1 MVETAEKRMTIAEF
15 LQWDD
20 GSDTRYELVRGKV
33 IAMAPPSARHSVIV
47 SKIGGVLEA
56 GLKGPCYVGMN
67 AGIIRPDRDDTFY
80 EADLVVS
87 RTPLETASTIPHPTE
102 RPWPREPEEKSIPG
116 TFFTSGWSPKMLPS
130 CV

>member
-15 LQWDD
+15 LQWDE

-56 GLKGPCYVGMN
+56 GLKGP
-67 AGIIRPDRDDTFY
+67 A
-80 EADLVVS
+80 
-87 RTPLETASTIPHPTE
+87 
-102 RPWPREPEEKSIPG
+102 
-116 TFFTSGWSPKMLPS
+116 TSA
-130 CV
+130 